1 MKTFEVKKFKKPE
14 WLSEKQFSE
23 HVKLYEGY
31 VKKLSDIKQKL
42 ENAEK
47 GEANASYSD
56 YRELKI
62 EEGFCVNAII
72 LHEAYFEGIQNKI
85 SQGLNANIM
94 QYFGGIENF
103 ANELKASALS
113 ARGLVVVAETEKGPE
128 IFVADMHNQG
138 GIWNAKLLLVLDM
151 YEHAYFIDFA
161 TDKKGYIEKFM
172 GNILQ

>member
-1 MKTFEVKKFKKPE
+1 MQTFEVKKFEKPE

-23 HVKLYEGY
+23 HIKLYEGY
-31 VKKLSDIKQKL
+31 AKKLSDIKQKL

-47 GEANASYSD
+47 EGANASYSE

-72 LHEAYFEGIQNKI
+72 LHEAYFGVIQNKI
-85 SQGLNANIM
+85 SQALNKKIM
-94 QYFGGIENF
+94 QDFGSIENF

-113 ARGLVVVAETEKGPE
+113 ARGWVVLAETDKGLE
-128 IFVADMHNQG
+128 IFISDMHNQG

-161 TDKKGYIEKFM
+161 TDKKGYVEKFM